1 LKISEKS
8 PPAPSEL
15 TVSSRSIQRF
25 LVLFICS
32 VLIGAISSSNW
43 EDENSGIY
51 NQGEIA
57 LHNIRAPFSFK
68 LEVPS
73 TTDSSSI
80 QRLSVKR
87 GQTIVRAGDE
97 VTANQE
103 AILRILAK
111 ESSGDRGMSTI
122 LGRILKIFVSLSVTY
137 LFFTTLRASFNP
149 TVTDLIFVSSC
160 LVANFLII
168 RLVSLV
174 GGSLSFSFSFLDAN
188 NVLLLAPLA
197 AAAILIEVCL
207 SSSFVFFYTVA
218 SALILTSTIEVETL
232 IVLLVVVGGMVG
244 ALRLKQR
251 SRRADYIYGAAYIAS
266 INVLIVL
273 AHSLSSSDLTPSQI
287 YIHLVCAFIGGIA
300 SGIIAGGLVPILE
313 YLGDYVTDVKLLE
326 LASLDRPLLREL
338 SLQAPGTWNHSM
350 IVGQI
355 GEAAAEAVG
364 ANPIL
369 TRVGAYYHD
378 IGKIKKPA
386 YFIENQLGRDN
397 RHEKLTP
404 SMSALIIKS
413 HVKEGVELAEKYR
426 IPKEITDF
434 ITQHHGQSLIEYF
447 YDKAVKEAEEG
458 EPVDE
463 ALYRYPG
470 PRPQTKEAG
479 IIMLADSIE
488 AASRTLSDPTPARI
502 QGLVQKM
509 INKVFASGE
518 LDECNLKLS
527 DLHLIAGAFT
537 RVLSGIYHR
546 RIDYSEPAEKVKEK
560 SEKIPKAG
568 ANGDLKLEVV
578 PAGEDSAYQGGA
590 QKTSIAEDPKEALK
604 RLGSTPGVTKYPI
617 H

>member
-1 LKISEKS
+1 M
-8 PPAPSEL
+8 
-15 TVSSRSIQRF
+15 QRL
-25 LVLFICS
+25 LVLVVCS
-32 VLIGAISSSNW
+32 ILIGTINSSNW
-43 EDENSGIY
+43 EDENHAVY
-51 NQGEIA
+51 YQGEIA
-57 LHNIRAPFSFK
+57 RQNIRAPFSFK
-68 LEVPS
+68 LEIPTAKDS
-73 TTDSSSI
+73 ATDSFTSQKLSI
-80 QRLSVKR
+80 KR
-87 GQTIVRAGDE
+87 GQTIVRSGDE
-97 VTANQE
+97 VTAVQE
-103 AILRILAK
+103 AILRSLAK
-111 ESSGDRGMSTI
+111 ENVGSPGILTAVGKILTI
-122 LGRILKIFVSLSVTY
+122 FIVLLVTY

-149 TVTDLIFVSSC
+149 SVTDLLFVSGC
-160 LVANFLII
+160 FIANFLII
-168 RLVSLV
+168 RLVGLV
-174 GGSLSFSFSFLDAN
+174 GGSLSFSFSFLDAKN
-188 NVLLLAPLA
+188 ILFLAPLA

-207 SSSFVFFYTVA
+207 SSSFVFFYIVS
-218 SALILTSTIEVETL
+218 SALILAAAFEAETL
-232 IVLLVVVGGMVG
+232 LILLVVVGGMVG

-251 SRRADYIYGAAYIAS
+251 SRRSDYIYGSIYIAS
-266 INVLIVL
+266 VNVLIVL
-273 AHSLSSSDLTPSQI
+273 AHSLTNTDQTMGQI
-287 YIHLVCAFIGGIA
+287 YINLVCAFAGGIA
-300 SGIIAGGLVPILE
+300 SGILAGGLVPILE

-378 IGKIKKPA
+378 IGKTKKPA
-386 YFIENQLGRDN
+386 YFIENQHGREN

-413 HVKEGVELAEKYR
+413 HVKEGVELAERYR
-426 IPKEITDF
+426 MPKEIIDF

-447 YDKAVKEAEEG
+447 YDKAVKEAEGG

-470 PRPQTKEAG
+470 PKPQTKEAG
-479 IIMLADSIE
+479 IIMLADSVE
-488 AASRTLSDPTPARI
+488 AASRTISDPTPAKI

-509 INKVFASGE
+509 INRVFASGE

-546 RIDYSEPAEKVKEK
+546 RIEYSEPAEKVKEK
-560 SEKIPKAG
+560 QAEKSAKSNGAAKA
-568 ANGDLKLEVV
+568 AV
-578 PAGEDSAYQGGA
+578 PTHGSAGEDTPNGNGHLEIEVSGEVDQPAVAGR
-590 QKTSIAEDPKEALK
+590 TPTDSKEALK
-604 RLGSTPGVTKYPI
+604 RLGTGTSGTKYPI